1 MRTEERKDYEEYEQK
16 VLETLLK
23 VLNAY
28 EEQKI
33 DKDTFKENVQMLVN
47 ELRPEEQEKA
57 MALVRF

>member
-28 EEQKI
+28 EEKQI
-33 DKDTFKENVQMLVN
+33 DKETFKENIGILVN

>member
-33 DKDTFKENVQMLVN
+33 DKDTFKENAQMLVN

>member
-16 VLETLLK
+16 VLEILLK

-33 DKDTFKENVQMLVN
+33 DKDTFKENVEMLVN

>member
-1 MRTEERKDYEEYEQK
+1 MRTEEQRDYEEYEQK
-16 VLETLLK
+16 VLEMLLK

>member
-16 VLETLLK
+16 VLEMLLK

-33 DKDTFKENVQMLVN
+33 DKDTFKENVQILVN
-47 ELRPEEQEKA
+47 ELKPEEQEKA

>member
-1 MRTEERKDYEEYEQK
+1 MRNEERNDYQEYEQK
-16 VLETLLK
+16 VLEMLLK

-33 DKDTFKENVQMLVN
+33 DKETFKENVEMLVN

>member
-1 MRTEERKDYEEYEQK
+1 MRNEEQKDYQEYEQK
-16 VLETLLK
+16 VLEMLLK

-33 DKDTFKENVQMLVN
+33 DKETFKENVEMLVN

>member
-1 MRTEERKDYEEYEQK
+1 M
-16 VLETLLK
+16 LLK

-33 DKDTFKENVQMLVN
+33 DKDTFKENVEMLVN

>member
-16 VLETLLK
+16 VLEMLLK

-33 DKDTFKENVQMLVN
+33 DKDTFKENVEMLVN

>member
-1 MRTEERKDYEEYEQK
+1 MRTEEKKDYEEYEQK
-16 VLETLLK
+16 VLEMLLK

-33 DKDTFKENVQMLVN
+33 DKDTFKENAQMLVN

>member
-28 EEQKI
+28 EEKQI
-33 DKDTFKENVQMLVN
+33 DKETFKENAGILVN

>member
-1 MRTEERKDYEEYEQK
+1 MRNEEQRDYQEYEQK
-16 VLETLLK
+16 VLEMLLK
-23 VLNAY
+23 VLTAY

-33 DKDTFKENVQMLVN
+33 DKETFKENVEMLVN

>member
-1 MRTEERKDYEEYEQK
+1 MRTEEKKDYEEYEQK
-16 VLETLLK
+16 VLEMLLK

-28 EEQKI
+28 EEKQI
-33 DKDTFKENVQMLVN
+33 DKEIFKENAQMLVN

>member
-1 MRTEERKDYEEYEQK
+1 MRTEEQRDYEEYEQK
-16 VLETLLK
+16 VLEMLLK

-33 DKDTFKENVQMLVN
+33 DKDTFKENVEMLVN

>member
-33 DKDTFKENVQMLVN
+33 DKETFKENAQMLVN

>member
-16 VLETLLK
+16 VLEMLLK

>member
-1 MRTEERKDYEEYEQK
+1 MRTEEQRDYEEYEQK
-16 VLETLLK
+16 VLEMLLK

-33 DKDTFKENVQMLVN
+33 DKDAFKENVQMLVN

>member
-28 EEQKI
+28 EEKQI
-33 DKDTFKENVQMLVN
+33 DKETFKENAQMLVN
-47 ELRPEEQEKA
+47 ELRPEAQEKA

>member
-16 VLETLLK
+16 VLEMLLK

-33 DKDTFKENVQMLVN
+33 DKDTFKENVEMLIN

>member
-1 MRTEERKDYEEYEQK
+1 MRIEEQRDYEEYEQK
-16 VLETLLK
+16 VLEMLLK

-33 DKDTFKENVQMLVN
+33 DKETFKENVEMLVN